1 MKGKQEK
8 HKSKLEESIGATAD
22 RKNGET
28 ALPGDRKPD
37 NTPWSPVRTD
47 PADAA
52 REEPRGAIYCDT
64 CQRQAKHQIN

>member
-28 ALPGDRKPD
+28 APPGDRKPD
-37 NTPWSPVRTD
+37 NIP
-47 PADAA
+47 
-52 REEPRGAIYCDT
+52 
-64 CQRQAKHQIN
+64 